1 MARVVVFNG
10 NAGNMSHRVTLARSL
25 AAERME
31 VLLFDYRGY
40 GDTDGSPSEEG
51 LLLDAEAVAHLAFDT
66 TLPVVYFGESL
77 GAGVATALARRTLPD
92 ALVLRSPFTSLADVA
107 RAHYPLVPT
116 VLLRDRYPVEET
128 VKTLET
134 PLLVVLGTADS
145 IVPPEQSRRV
155 FEAAAGPK
163 TLVEREGLDHNDP
176 GLSSGPDL
184 AREVRV
190 FVEQVTGGRSPSG

>member
-1 MARVVVFNG
+1 
-10 NAGNMSHRVTLARSL
+10 MSHRVALARSL

-40 GDTDGSPSEEG
+40 GDTDGTPSEEG
-51 LLLDAEAVAHLAFDT
+51 LLIDAEAVATLAFDA
-66 TLPVVYFGESL
+66 TLPVVYLGESL

-107 RAHYPLVPT
+107 RAHYQVVPT
-116 VLLRDRYPVEET
+116 DLLRDCYPVEET
-128 VKTLET
+128 VRTLET
-134 PLLVVLGTADS
+134 ALLVVLGTADS

-155 FEAAAGPK
+155 FEAAPGPK
-163 TLVEREGLDHNDP
+163 SLVEMEGLDHNDP
-176 GLSSGPDL
+176 SLSSGPDL

-190 FVEQVTGGRSPSG
+190 FVELATGERSPSR